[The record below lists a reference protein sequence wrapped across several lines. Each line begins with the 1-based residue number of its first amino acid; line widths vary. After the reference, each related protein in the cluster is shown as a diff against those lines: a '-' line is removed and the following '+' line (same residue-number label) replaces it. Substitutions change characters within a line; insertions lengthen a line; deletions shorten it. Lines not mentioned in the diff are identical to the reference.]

1 MRVIAPQQS
10 DGRAAK
16 SAPSRSAV
24 SDASRADGGR
34 SRTSQVRAVR
44 GRRRPFSELGLAA
57 FFSNSA
63 TLLRSGVPLIKALE
77 ALAEDDTIGRAGP
90 TLDSLIQDIRA
101 GSSFSA
107 ALAKHPRCFSAL
119 IVSLVRAG
127 EAGGKLVGAL
137 ERISEGIDK
146 RRETKHQ
153 IKSALTYP
161 AIVTVLGSGAV
172 GFLMVFVVPVFEETY
187 QKAHMPL
194 PTITL
199 ALIGM
204 SGLLARTWWM
214 GLGLLITAGLLYRK
228 YRHLAGVQML
238 RDRWLIRIPAVGP
251 VIRTAIVGRF
261 VNSFGNLL
269 AAGVSIK
276 ESLALTEQVVGHAEY
291 AAMTRELQN
300 AVARGE
306 GIGRKLGEYRS
317 LFSPLLIRM
326 MSLGEQSGELGP
338 MVMEVGRYTEKDLR
352 RRIQQM
358 SSLVEPLVTVLMALA
373 IGSVALAI
381 YLPIFDMFK
390 QVG

>member
-1 MRVIAPQQS
+1 MRVIAPQALE
-10 DGRAAK
+10 GRAAK
-16 SAPSRSAV
+16 SAASRSAV
-24 SDASRADGGR
+24 GDASGADGRR
-34 SRTSQVRAVR
+34 SRTSSGRAVR
-44 GRRRPFSELGLAA
+44 GPRRPFSELGLAV
-57 FFSNSA
+57 FFSNAA

-77 ALAEDDTIGRAGP
+77 ALAADDTIGRAGP
-90 TLDSLIQDIRA
+90 TVDALIQDIRA

-107 ALAKHPRCFSAL
+107 ALAKHPRCFPSV

-127 EAGGKLVGAL
+127 EAGGTLVGAL
-137 ERISEGIDK
+137 GRISEGIDK

-153 IKSALTYP
+153 IQQALTYP
-161 AIVTVLGSGAV
+161 AIVTLLGSGAV

-199 ALIGM
+199 ALIGA

-214 GLGLLITAGLLYRK
+214 GLGLLIAAGLLYRN
-228 YRHLAGVQML
+228 YRHLAWVQML
-238 RDRWLIRIPAVGP
+238 RDRWLIRVPALGP

-261 VNSFGNLL
+261 VDAFGNLL

-276 ESLALTEQVVGHAEY
+276 ESLALTEQVVGNAEY

-317 LFSPLLIRM
+317 LFPPLLIRM

-338 MVMEVGRYTEKDLR
+338 MVMEIGRYTEKELR